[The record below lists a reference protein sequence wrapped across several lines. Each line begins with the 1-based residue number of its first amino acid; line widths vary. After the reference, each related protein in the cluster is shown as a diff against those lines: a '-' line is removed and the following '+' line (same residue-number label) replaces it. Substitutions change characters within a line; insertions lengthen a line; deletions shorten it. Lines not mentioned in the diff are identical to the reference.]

1 MSVFRKSRKLM
12 KIGEESKREDGR
24 HGLRLGLWVIL
35 AVFREHGWS
44 VMTRKG
50 GGKEEGLLGSQGKNV
65 GIVIRKAKKI
75 KSHAL
80 E

>member
-1 MSVFRKSRKLM
+1 M
-12 KIGEESKREDGR
+12 G
-24 HGLRLGLWVIL
+24 VIL